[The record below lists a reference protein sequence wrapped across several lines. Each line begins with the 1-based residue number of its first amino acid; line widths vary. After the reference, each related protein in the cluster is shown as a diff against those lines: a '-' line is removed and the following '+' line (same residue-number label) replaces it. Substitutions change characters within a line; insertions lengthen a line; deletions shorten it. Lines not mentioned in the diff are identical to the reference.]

1 MNSVERLYYALGELA
16 YAVAKADGQIN
27 FEERNKLHDIV
38 VKGAKCHNYE
48 FNVSEII
55 FHILQK
61 ENIFNVEDSYRSAMR
76 EIKANSKY
84 LTDDMKAE
92 FAAVLDKVAR
102 AFNSIT
108 KEERELIERFRKD
121 IDEI

>member
-92 FAAVLDKVAR
+92 FVAVLDKVAR

-108 KEERELIERFRKD
+108 KEEREIIERFRKD

>member
-92 FAAVLDKVAR
+92 FVAVLDKVAR

>member
-1 MNSVERLYYALGELA
+1 MDGVERLYYALGELA

-38 VKGAKCHNYE
+38 VNEAKCHNHD

-61 ENIFNVEDSYRSAMR
+61 EKVFSVEDSYRSAIK
-76 EIKANSKY
+76 EINICSNY

-92 FAAVLDKVAR
+92 FVAVLDKVAR
-102 AFNSIT
+102 AFDSYT
-108 KEERELIERFRKD
+108 VEERNLIERFRVD
-121 IDEI
+121 IDRV

>member
-1 MNSVERLYYALGELA
+1 MDGVERLYYALGELA
-16 YAVAKADGQIN
+16 YAVARADGQIN

-38 VKGAKCHNYE
+38 VKEAKCHNYS

-61 ENIFNVEDSYRSAMR
+61 EKILTIEDNYRSAMK
-76 EIKANSKY
+76 EIEICSNF

-92 FAAVLDKVAR
+92 FVAVLDKVAR
-102 AFNSIT
+102 AFDSVT
-108 KEERELIERFRKD
+108 VEERDVIERFRSD
-121 IDEI
+121 IDKI

>member
-92 FAAVLDKVAR
+92 FVAVLDKVAR

-108 KEERELIERFRKD
+108 KEEREIIERFRKD
-121 IDEI
+121 IDQI